1 MEVGPGHIELAGI
14 VKTFDGFVYAV
25 DGVNLKIPNG
35 AYCCLL
41 GPSGCGKT
49 TILRMIAGH
58 DDPTKGEILI
68 GGENVVG
75 LPPVARRT
83 AMMFQSY
90 ALFPHLTVRDNIAF
104 ALQVRGMSK
113 AERRK
118 AADAM
123 MEKVRLTEFAGRL
136 PAQLSGGQ
144 QQRVALARAAI
155 TEPRVLLLD
164 EPLSALDEFLR
175 IQMRQELR
183 HMQRELGITFVH
195 VTHTQLEAI
204 ALADLVVVM
213 EKGKIR
219 QAGPARDV
227 YDSPKDRYVAEFLGG
242 QNVLSGRIQSVNGQQ
257 AVMAAAA
264 GGGIRVPL
272 APGVNLSTG
281 DVIALAVRRDDID
294 LARPGDKRPVGDG
307 TVEMASRVR
316 AIEYQGYF
324 VKVMLDAGSSDDFI
338 VYVPVRK
345 FFASPFGIGDLVLA
359 TWPMDVARV
368 LR

>member
-1 MEVGPGHIELAGI
+1 MELGPGHIELAGV
-14 VKTFDGFVYAV
+14 VKTFDGFVNAV

-35 AYCCLL
+35 SYCCLL

-58 DDPTKGEILI
+58 DDPTSGEILI

-75 LPPVARRT
+75 MPPVARRT

-104 ALQVRGMSK
+104 ALQVRGIAK

-123 MEKVRLTEFAGRL
+123 MEKVRLSEFADRL

-219 QAGPARDV
+219 QAGAARDV

-242 QNVLSGRIQSVNGQQ
+242 QNVLSGRVQSVNGQH

-264 GGGIRVPL
+264 GGGIAVPL
-272 APGVNLSTG
+272 RPDIPLSAG
-281 DVIALAVRRDDID
+281 DSIAVAVRRDDID
-294 LARPGDKRPVGDG
+294 LVRDDKTTAPAG
-307 TVEMASRVR
+307 TASVASRVR

-324 VKVMLDAGSSDDFI
+324 VKVMLDAGGNQDFV
-338 VYVPVRK
+338 VYVSERK
-345 FFASPFGIGDLVLA
+345 FFADPFGVGDTVLA
-359 TWPMDVARV
+359 TWPVDVARV

>member
-1 MEVGPGHIELAGI
+1 MTLGRGHIELAG
-14 VKTFDGFVYAV
+14 VGKSFDGFDFAV
-25 DGVNLKIPNG
+25 DGINLKIPDG
-35 AYCCLL
+35 AYCCIL

-58 DDPTKGEILI
+58 DDPTAGEILI

-75 LPPVARRT
+75 MPPVARRT

-104 ALQVRGMSK
+104 ALQVRGISK

-123 MEKVRLTEFAGRL
+123 MEKVRLTEFADRL

-213 EKGKIR
+213 EKGKIGR
-219 QAGPARDV
+219 ASCRERV
-227 YDSPKDRYVAEFLGG
+227 YH
-242 QNVLSGRIQSVNGQQ
+242 
-257 AVMAAAA
+257 
-264 GGGIRVPL
+264 
-272 APGVNLSTG
+272 
-281 DVIALAVRRDDID
+281 
-294 LARPGDKRPVGDG
+294 PV
-307 TVEMASRVR
+307 
-316 AIEYQGYF
+316 
-324 VKVMLDAGSSDDFI
+324 
-338 VYVPVRK
+338 
-345 FFASPFGIGDLVLA
+345 
-359 TWPMDVARV
+359 
-368 LR
+368 